1 MYKYLFQGLKKKE
14 NIFLSQKNITRQ
26 SVFPPTISMKCYFL
40 KSEKKIIEFM
50 MTSTKRISI
59 CVLPRGCKYTL
70 PYKIKKLPLFFPGC
84 IL

>member
-40 KSEKKIIEFM
+40 KSEKKN
-50 MTSTKRISI
+50 
-59 CVLPRGCKYTL
+59 Y
-70 PYKIKKLPLFFPGC
+70 
-84 IL
+84 

>member
-1 MYKYLFQGLKKKE
+1 MYKYIYFKVFKNKY
-14 NIFLSQKNITRQ
+14 FSLSQKNITRQ

-50 MTSTKRISI
+50 MTKRISI